1 MTVASPPSTAV
12 PPPPV
17 AAVTGMFAGLN
28 GKNVAPQ
35 PIEAELLKDPLF
47 EQAVILGDNRPCLT
61 LLVKP
66 SLPQVEQ
73 LAERLHI
80 TSLSANEK
88 LRSPELA
95 EEIRRRVA
103 ELSAKLPHQ
112 EQIRDLS
119 VLWDEFTTDNGLL
132 TPTLKVRR
140 REVEKR
146 FAELIE
152 EMYSKI
158 AIRRK
163 DGAGKDTRRN
173 GRVHKDGGSNGQRH

>member
-1 MTVASPPSTAV
+1 M
-12 PPPPV
+12 
-17 AAVTGMFAGLN
+17 
-28 GKNVAPQ
+28 
-35 PIEAELLKDPLF
+35 
-47 EQAVILGDNRPCLT
+47 
-61 LLVKP
+61 
-66 SLPQVEQ
+66 
-73 LAERLHI
+73 
-80 TSLSANEK
+80 
-88 LRSPELA
+88 
-95 EEIRRRVA
+95 A

-146 FAELIE
+146 FTGVIE

-163 DGAGKDTRRN
+163 GGAGKDTRRN
-173 GRVHKDGGSNGQRH
+173 GRVHKDDGSSAQRH

>member
-1 MTVASPPSTAV
+1 MC
-12 PPPPV
+12 
-17 AAVTGMFAGLN
+17 
-28 GKNVAPQ
+28 
-35 PIEAELLKDPLF
+35 IRDRLKDPLF

-95 EEIRRRVA
+95 EEIRKRVA

-146 FAELIE
+146 FTGVIE

-163 DGAGKDTRRN
+163 GGAGKDARRN
-173 GRVHKDGGSNGQRH
+173 GRVHKDGGSSVRH

>member
-1 MTVASPPSTAV
+1 M
-12 PPPPV
+12 
-17 AAVTGMFAGLN
+17 
-28 GKNVAPQ
+28 
-35 PIEAELLKDPLF
+35 
-47 EQAVILGDNRPCLT
+47 ILGDNRPCLT

-88 LRSPELA
+88 LRSPKLA
-95 EEIRRRVA
+95 EEIRKRVA

-146 FAELIE
+146 FTGVIE

-163 DGAGKDTRRN
+163 GGAGKDTRRN
-173 GRVHKDGGSNGQRH
+173 GRVHKDDESGVQRH